1 MTKLV
6 TCVETLT
13 VYVVVAGALL
23 GTALQALVQFY
34 PIY

>member
-6 TCVETLT
+6 TCLETFT